1 MTLKKNKNN
10 NVPAAN
16 AGKQEAEAKSNSNS
30 SLAKTGAWQDGVPES
45 VRTGTK
51 STVPGTT
58 IHQTNTEIN
67 EEGFITVNINNFDIF
82 QATIV
87 NCVDKILQD
96 PKLKDHKF
104 IKIWKAARI
113 NQTHPINE
121 TSTFR
126 TVSKVFKV
134 SDLKDYRR
142 FLASCP
148 SLDTY
153 IEMNDNTA
161 DDMKPEAA
169 KHQHDNEEA
178 KENED
183 E

>member
-1 MTLKKNKNN
+1 MN
-10 NVPAAN
+10 
-16 AGKQEAEAKSNSNS
+16 
-30 SLAKTGAWQDGVPES
+30 
-45 VRTGTK
+45 R
-51 STVPGTT
+51 
-58 IHQTNTEIN
+58 II
-67 EEGFITVNINNFDIF
+67 
-82 QATIV
+82 
-87 NCVDKILQD
+87 QD
-96 PKLKDHKF
+96 PKHRDHKF
-104 IKIWKAARI
+104 LKTWKAAKI

-121 TSTFR
+121 DSTFR

-142 FLASCP
+142 FLTSCP